1 MFEEETSLLD
11 LSTVHRCLNVELWVW
26 TMKEEHSIKGKALVC
41 FEYVKYLDVDADSS
55 ICANNR
61 ELVSVDVDGSVCCA
75 YTEPVIMD
83 LAETKNRGEIET
95 YSSVLDPTVI
105 VGINVYRS
113 DHSPH
118 MTEDTYMGKIE

>member
-1 MFEEETSLLD
+1 
-11 LSTVHRCLNVELWVW
+11 
-26 TMKEEHSIKGKALVC
+26 MKEQHSIKGKALVC
-41 FEYVKYLDVDADSS
+41 FEYVTYLDVDADSS

-113 DHSPH
+113 DRSPR